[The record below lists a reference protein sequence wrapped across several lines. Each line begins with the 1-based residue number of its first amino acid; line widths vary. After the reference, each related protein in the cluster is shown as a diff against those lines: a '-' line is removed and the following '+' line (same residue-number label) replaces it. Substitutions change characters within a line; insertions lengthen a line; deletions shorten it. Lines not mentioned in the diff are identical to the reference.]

1 MKITIS
7 GLGLMGASLAM
18 ALKQNVRDIF
28 ISGFDKSEIMDKALS
43 LKIIDRK
50 IEQWPAGVNDS
61 EIIFLATPLRIIK
74 QHLMDLNSVVKAD
87 VIVTDLGSTKREL
100 ADYCKSIKFHGTY
113 IGGHPMTGAEK
124 NGINAANPL
133 LYENAVYILTD
144 KQISQSRL
152 IKSRLIPLLEAIKAR
167 ILILNPV
174 IHDRILAAISHLPQ
188 VIAVALIN
196 LVGSKNTEDMPYFEL
211 AAGGF
216 RDITRIASGSID
228 IWQDIFKSNS
238 ENVYQ
243 TIEELKTILTDMQQ
257 NLGSLHSALG
267 SANKYRTQLPK
278 KSKGFLSPLT
288 DILVYVDDQVGV
300 VAKISNALSEKKI
313 DIRDIELLKIREKEG
328 GVFRL
333 SFGSRNEAD
342 EAITILNE
350 IGYQALIRE

>member
-1 MKITIS
+1 
-7 GLGLMGASLAM
+7 
-18 ALKQNVRDIF
+18 
-28 ISGFDKSEIMDKALS
+28 
-43 LKIIDRK
+43 
-50 IEQWPAGVNDS
+50 
-61 EIIFLATPLRIIK
+61 
-74 QHLMDLNSVVKAD
+74 
-87 VIVTDLGSTKREL
+87 
-100 ADYCKSIKFHGTY
+100 
-113 IGGHPMTGAEK
+113 MTGAEK